1 MNESINFGV
10 QNSGSDDEEAPSMK
24 NSYADFEQDKLAK
37 EVMGEVA
44 RKHHQQEIELPEY
57 MKELKVA
64 KIDNQVFPESF
75 YAEQ

>member
-10 QNSGSDDEEAPSMK
+10 QHSGSEDEEAPSMK